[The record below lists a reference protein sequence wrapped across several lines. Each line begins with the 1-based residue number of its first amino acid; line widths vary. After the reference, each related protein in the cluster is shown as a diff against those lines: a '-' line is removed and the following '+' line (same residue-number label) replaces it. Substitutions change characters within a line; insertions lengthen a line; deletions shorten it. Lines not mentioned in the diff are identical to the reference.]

1 MFYLYKITNI
11 LNDKV
16 YIGQSNNYRRRWN
29 AHRAYAKNPKI
40 TNQYIHR
47 AIAKHEICNFI
58 FEVIA
63 MSKTIKD
70 ANYSEKI
77 LIIQYDSIKCGYNID
92 PGGNSI
98 NHSIGT
104 IEKIRLAFIKRIKAG
119 KHPALGTKRTTE
131 QLNTL
136 SKARKDH
143 PVVYTDEIRQRMSES
158 HIGNTDSEITKQK
171 KSEKAKIAWE
181 ARICYDGIKC
191 NAPGCS
197 IEGKHK
203 YKIINNIRYCN
214 MHGLRMLRNNTLEKL
229 PTFKYTIDNPMPEEV
244 RIKCGNGSRGKVA
257 YNRIQFSK
265 EQIDNILSDTRS
277 IKKISKEYGVTEKV
291 IKRVKDGIF

>member
-11 LNDKV
+11 LNNKV
-16 YIGQSNNYRRRWN
+16 YIGQSKDYIHRWDV
-29 AHRAYAKNPKI
+29 HRYYSKYPEK
-40 TNQYIHR
+40 TKQYIHR
-47 AIAKHEICNFI
+47 AMAKHGIDNFV
-58 FEVIA
+58 FELLA
-63 MSKTIKD
+63 MSKTKED
-70 ANYSEKI
+70 VNASEDI
-77 LIIQYDSIKCGYNID
+77 LIIQYDSINNGYNLTIGESY
-92 PGGNSI
+92 GG
-98 NHSIGT
+98 HSQAT
-104 IEKIRLAFIKRIKAG
+104 KDKIRLLFIKRILAG
-119 KHPALGTKRTTE
+119 KHPALGTKRTPE

-143 PVVYTDEIRQRMSES
+143 PVVYTDEIRRRMSES

-203 YKIINNIRYCN
+203 YKVINNVRYCH

-229 PTFKYTIDNPMPEEV
+229 PIFKYTIDNPMPEEV

-265 EQIDNILSDTRS
+265 EQIDNILSDIRS
-277 IKKISKEYGVTEKV
+277 IKKISKEYGVAEKV
-291 IKRVKDGIF
+291 IKRVKDGVF